1 MTGLKPSF
9 ASGRAVPRIALA
21 LAASAVLG
29 LTLADAGR
37 AQTAQDSVAASAVA
51 IPATTAVSGPTFQP
65 SAEAL
70 AEQAALALP
79 QPIEPLAEAP
89 SAPAATPL
97 GTPLGS
103 GIASFYADR
112 FNGQRTA
119 SGERFDNRA
128 LTAAHRTL
136 PFGSLVRVTNPANGA
151 SVVVR
156 ITDRGPFSHGRLIDV
171 SRAAAEELGLVR
183 AGHGR
188 VELELLEG

>member
-1 MTGLKPSF
+1 MTGLKPSL
-9 ASGRAVPRIALA
+9 ASGRAITRIALG
-21 LAASAVLG
+21 LAASLALG

-37 AQTAQDSVAASAVA
+37 AQTAPDAVAASAMAVPVA
-51 IPATTAVSGPTFQP
+51 ASQPTTAEHGPTFQP
-65 SAEAL
+65 S
-70 AEQAALALP
+70 EQAALAIPQADLP
-79 QPIEPLAEAP
+79 VAE
-89 SAPAATPL
+89 APAATPL

-112 FNGQRTA
+112 FHGQRTA

-136 PFGSLVRVTNPANGA
+136 PFGSRVRVTNPANGA

-156 ITDRGPFSHGRLIDV
+156 ITDRGPFTRGRLIDV

-183 AGHGR
+183 AGHGT
-188 VELELLEG
+188 VELELLED

>member
-1 MTGLKPSF
+1 MTGTLPLPRF
-9 ASGRAVPRIALA
+9 LASRLA
-21 LAASAVLG
+21 LGLLASAALG

-37 AQTAQDSVAASAVA
+37 AQTAPEAVAASALAV
-51 IPATTAVSGPTFQP
+51 PAATLEQGRTFQP
-65 SAEAL
+65 SEA
-70 AEQAALALP
+70 AALAIP
-79 QPIEPLAEAP
+79 QADLPLAEAP
-89 SAPAATPL
+89 AAPTAIPL
-97 GTPLGS
+97 GG

-136 PFGSLVRVTNPANGA
+136 PFGSHVRVTNPATGA

>member
-1 MTGLKPSF
+1 MP
-9 ASGRAVPRIALA
+9 RRIAGRLA
-21 LAASAVLG
+21 LGLIASTALG

-37 AQTAQDSVAASAVA
+37 AQTAPEAVAASALAV
-51 IPATTAVSGPTFQP
+51 PAATLEQGPTFQP
-65 SAEAL
+65 SEA
-70 AEQAALALP
+70 AALALP
-79 QPIEPLAEAP
+79 QQLEPVAAAP
-89 SAPAATPL
+89 TPAPAATPL
-97 GTPLGS
+97 GT

-136 PFGSLVRVTNPANGA
+136 PFGSRVRVTNPATGA

-156 ITDRGPFSHGRLIDV
+156 ITDRGPFTRGRTIDV